1 MPPERRRVAVT
12 GLGAVTP
19 LGEDVG
25 STWDAMLSGKSGIGP
40 ISLFDT
46 EGYRTTIAGE
56 VRGWEPEKHFDRRE
70 VRRLDRFAQFFLV
83 AVRQALQ
90 QAGLTF
96 EEDDPAAARA
106 GVVVGAG
113 FGGMGSFIDEIV
125 TLTERGPDRVS
136 PTGVPRVIP
145 NMAAG
150 LASIEHNLLGPVSCV
165 VTACSASANAI
176 GDGAELIRR
185 GAADVVVAG
194 GSEAAITT
202 FGIATFAQARALSSR
217 NDEPQRASRPFD
229 ADRDGFVMG
238 EGGAALVLEDMENA
252 LDRGAPV
259 LAELTGYGMSAD
271 AYHITLPRPGGSGA
285 ARAMV
290 NAVDDAGLTPEDIGY
305 INAHGTSTEA
315 NDSTETAAIRI
326 AMGATADSIPVSSTK
341 SMTGHIL
348 GGAGAVE
355 ALACIMAL
363 RDQVLP
369 PTINYEVPDPECDLD
384 YVPNVKR
391 EASLRHAM
399 SNSFGFGGHNVSLI
413 FSSAEAP

>member
-1 MPPERRRVAVT
+1 MSPERRRVAVT
-12 GLGAVTP
+12 GLGAITP
-19 LGEDVG
+19 IGDGVD
-25 STWDAMLSGKSGIGP
+25 STWESMLSGRSGVGP

-46 EGYRTTIAGE
+46 KGYRTTIAAE
-56 VRGWEPEKHFDRRE
+56 VPGWDPEQHFDRRE
-70 VRRLDRFAQFFLV
+70 VRRIDRFAQFFLV
-83 AVRQALQ
+83 AVRQALEH
-90 QAGLTF
+90 AGLSY
-96 EEDDPAAARA
+96 EEDDPAATRA

-136 PTGVPRVIP
+136 PTGVPRIIP

-150 LASIEHNLLGPVSCV
+150 LASIEHNLLGPVTCV

-194 GSEAAITT
+194 GAEAAITT
-202 FGIATFAQARALSSR
+202 FGMATFAQARALSTR
-217 NDEPQRASRPFD
+217 NDDPDTASRPFD
-229 ADRDGFVMG
+229 ANRDGFVMG
-238 EGGAALVLEDMENA
+238 EGGAALILEDLEQA
-252 LDRGAPV
+252 QARGATIH
-259 LAELTGYGMSAD
+259 AEVAGYGMSAD

-290 NAVDDAGLTPEDIGY
+290 NAIADAGLTPANIGY

-326 AMGATADSIPVSSTK
+326 AMGDEADSTPVSSTK

-355 ALACIMAL
+355 AVACIMAL

-369 PTINYEVPDPECDLD
+369 PTINYQTPDPECDLD

-391 EASLRHAM
+391 EATLDHAM
-399 SNSFGFGGHNVSLI
+399 SNSFGFGGHNVSLVL
-413 FSSAEAP
+413 SRV